1 MNDGDVRKQL
11 KQGKIH
17 NQYVIVGDEPL
28 LMDNTVN
35 AIKAALKVDESF
47 DCDTFSASEVAVNEI
62 VGKLYLMPFASTRR
76 LIIVKHL
83 EELDKRVL
91 EKFAQTVNSTG
102 SQNCLVM
109 TYYKDKTR
117 KKYDSTPKQLPE
129 LFKKAHQVTFHHDK
143 TLVRQWVAARTKRTQ
158 LNLSPELMQYLEDE
172 FSSDI
177 TGLKNEFEKIENY
190 LEEAQAMNMID
201 MQDLAKGLCDFNK
214 YQVANSFL
222 DGKHET
228 LQRFEELRPYL
239 KSIAE
244 MVYALTR
251 RLLSHVQ
258 RDGRQRTVIAKML
271 EQMSE
276 IDRRVKQGSHFGNLM
291 LELLFLTYGPLFRK
305 GAFYG

>member
-1 MNDGDVRKQL
+1 MNDSDVRKQL

-28 LMDNTVN
+28 LIDNTVH
-35 AIKAALKVDESF
+35 AIKTALKVDESF
-47 DCDTFSASEVAVNEI
+47 DCDTFSASEVAVSEI
-62 VGKLYLMPFASTRR
+62 IGKLYLMPFASTRR
-76 LIIVKHL
+76 LITVKNL
-83 EELDKRVL
+83 EELDRKAL
-91 EKFAQTVNSTG
+91 EKFAHTINSTG
-102 SQNCLVM
+102 SRNCLVM
-109 TYYKDKTR
+109 TYYKDKTK
-117 KKYDSTPKQLPE
+117 KKYDSTQKQLPE
-129 LFKKAHQVTFHHDK
+129 LFTKAHLVTFQHDK

-190 LEEAQAMNMID
+190 LEETKTMNMTD
-201 MQDLAKGLCDFNK
+201 MQDLAKGICDFSK

-222 DGKHET
+222 DGKRET

-251 RLLSHVQ
+251 RSLSYVQ
-258 RDGRQRTVIAKML
+258 RNRTQRTVIAKML

-276 IDRRVKQGSHFGNLM
+276 IDRKVKQGSHFGNLM
-291 LELLFLTYGPLFRK
+291 LELLFLRYGPLFRK